1 MSYGV
6 CILSVVPLRAEASE
20 RSEMVSQLLF
30 GDSYEVLEVEGN
42 WLKIKTS
49 DCGYEGFLNQKYH
62 HELTDTQYQELQRQP
77 QFLVSDFMTLLC
89 EEKSQTLFPVFI
101 GTSFPQPNEEGHFN
115 MGDAVFTLPSVS
127 SISETNSQFTIQNSK
142 FKNCQL
148 STVNCNLTPD
158 SCPLTSEPSQLSTV
172 NCQLS
177 TVNCN
182 LTPDPCPLTPML
194 SFALRFLRTPYLW
207 GGRTPAG
214 IDCSGFTQ
222 LVYKSIGVLIPR
234 DASQQVELGSALDF
248 ASEAQIGD
256 LAFFQNEEG
265 RIVHVGMV
273 CAPGKIIHASGQV
286 RIDKLD
292 DTGIFNADKGQYSH
306 HLRIIKR
313 IL

>member
-6 CILSVVPLRAEASE
+6 CILSVVPLRAEATE
-20 RSEMVSQLLF
+20 RAEMVSQLLF
-30 GDSYEVLEVEGN
+30 GDSYEVLETEGN

-62 HELTDTQYQELQRQP
+62 HALTDEQYQELLHQP
-77 QFLVSDFMTLLC
+77 QSLVSDFMTLLC
-89 EEKSQTLFPVFI
+89 EEKSQTVFPVFI
-101 GTSFPQPNEEGHFN
+101 GTSFPQPDEQGHFN
-115 MGDAVFTLPSVS
+115 MGDATFALPSWS
-127 SISETNSQFTIQNSK
+127 AESAENSDFRIQNSK
-142 FKNCQL
+142 FKIQNPKTETITSFQFSTFSFQL
-148 STVNCNLTPD
+148 ST
-158 SCPLTSEPSQLSTV
+158 
-172 NCQLS
+172 
-177 TVNCN
+177 
-182 LTPDPCPLTPML
+182 ML
-194 SFALRFLRTPYLW
+194 EFAMCFLRAPYLW

-222 LVYKSIGVLIPR
+222 LIYKSIGVLIPR
-234 DASQQVELGSALDF
+234 DASQQVELGNALDF

-286 RIDKLD
+286 RIDRLD
-292 DTGIFNADKGQYSH
+292 DTGIFNADTGQYSH

-313 IL
+313 LL

>member
-20 RSEMVSQLLF
+20 RAEMVSQLLF

-62 HELTDTQYQELQRQP
+62 HELTDTQYQELQHQP

-115 MGDAVFTLPSVS
+115 LGDAVFTLPSVS
-127 SISETNSQFTIQNSK
+127 SISETNSQFTIHNSQ
-142 FKNCQL
+142 FKNC
-148 STVNCNLTPD
+148 
-158 SCPLTSEPSQLSTV
+158 QLSTV

-177 TVNCN
+177 TVNCK
-182 LTPDPCPLTPML
+182 LSPDPCPLTPML

-222 LVYKSIGVLIPR
+222 LIYKSIGVLIPR

>member
-6 CILSVVPLRAEASE
+6 CILSVVPLRGEASE
-20 RSEMVSQLLF
+20 RAEMVSQLLF
-30 GDSYEVLEVEGN
+30 GDRYEVLESEGN

-49 DCGYEGFLNQKYH
+49 DCGYEGFLNLKYH
-62 HELTDTQYQELQRQP
+62 HELSEEQYKELQHQP
-77 QFLVSDFMTLLC
+77 QSLVSDFMTLLC

-101 GTSFPQPNEEGHFN
+101 GTSFPKPDETGHFKL
-115 MGDAVFTLPSVS
+115 GDIVFAFPSWS
-127 SISETNSQFTIQNSK
+127 ADSAEDLEFRIQNPKS
-142 FKNCQL
+142 NC
-148 STVNCNLTPD
+148 
-158 SCPLTSEPSQLSTV
+158 QLSTV

-177 TVNCN
+177 T
-182 LTPDPCPLTPML
+182 ML
-194 SFALRFLRTPYLW
+194 EFAFRFLRAPYLW

-222 LVYKSIGVLIPR
+222 LIYKSIGMLIPR
-234 DASQQVELGSALDF
+234 DASQQVELGQPLDF

-273 CAPGKIIHASGQV
+273 CGPGKIIHASGQV

-292 DTGIFNADKGQYSH
+292 DTGIFNAEKGQYSH
-306 HLRIIKR
+306 QLRIIKR
-313 IL
+313 LL

>member
-6 CILSVVPLRAEASE
+6 CILSVVPLRAEAAE
-20 RSEMVSQLLF
+20 RAEMVSQLLF
-30 GDSYEVLEVEGN
+30 GDSYEVLETEGN

-62 HELTDTQYQELQRQP
+62 HALTDEQYQELLHQP
-77 QFLVSDFMTLLC
+77 QSLVSDFMTLLC
-89 EEKSQTLFPVFI
+89 EEKSQTVFPVFI
-101 GTSFPQPNEEGHFN
+101 GTSFPQPDEQGHFN
-115 MGDAVFTLPSVS
+115 LGDAVFTLPSVS
-127 SISETNSQFTIQNSK
+127 SISETNSQFTIHNSQ

-158 SCPLTSEPSQLSTV
+158 PSQLSTV

-177 TVNCN
+177 TVNCK

-194 SFALRFLRTPYLW
+194 GFALHFLRAPYLW

-222 LVYKSIGVLIPR
+222 LIYKSIGVLIPR
-234 DASQQVELGSALDF
+234 DASQQVELGNALDF

-286 RIDKLD
+286 RIDRLD
-292 DTGIFNADKGQYSH
+292 DTGIFNADTGQYSH

-313 IL
+313 LL

>member
-6 CILSVVPLRAEASE
+6 CVLSVVPLRGEAAERA
-20 RSEMVSQLLF
+20 EMVSQLLF
-30 GDSYEVLEVEGN
+30 GDSYEVLETEGN

-62 HELTDTQYQELQRQP
+62 HALTEEQYQELLHQP
-77 QFLVSDFMTLLC
+77 QSLVSDFMTLLC
-89 EEKSQTLFPVFI
+89 EEKSQTVFPVFI
-101 GTSFPQPNEEGHFN
+101 GTSFPQPDEQGHFN
-115 MGDAVFTLPSVS
+115 LGDAVFTLPSVS
-127 SISETNSQFTIQNSK
+127 SISDTNSQFTIHNSQ

-148 STVNCNLTPD
+148 STVNCKLT
-158 SCPLTSEPSQLSTV
+158 T
-172 NCQLS
+172 
-177 TVNCN
+177 
-182 LTPDPCPLTPML
+182 DPCPLTPML
-194 SFALRFLRTPYLW
+194 GFALHFLRAPYLW

-234 DASQQVELGSALDF
+234 DASQQVELGNALDF

-265 RIVHVGMV
+265 WIVHVGMV

-286 RIDKLD
+286 RIDRLD
-292 DTGIFNADKGQYSH
+292 DTGIFNADTGQYSH

-313 IL
+313 LL

>member
-20 RSEMVSQLLF
+20 RAEMVSQLLF
-30 GDSYEVLEVEGN
+30 GDSYEVLETEGN

-62 HELTDTQYQELQRQP
+62 HALTEEQYQELLQQP
-77 QFLVSDFMTLLC
+77 QSLVSDFMTLLC
-89 EEKSQTLFPVFI
+89 EEKSQTVFPVFI
-101 GTSFPQPNEEGHFN
+101 GTSFPQPDEQGHFN
-115 MGDAVFTLPSVS
+115 LGDAVFTLPSVS
-127 SISETNSQFTIQNSK
+127 SISDTNSQFTIHNSQ
-142 FKNCQL
+142 FKNC
-148 STVNCNLTPD
+148 
-158 SCPLTSEPSQLSTV
+158 QLSTV

-182 LTPDPCPLTPML
+182 LTPNPYSLTPML
-194 SFALRFLRTPYLW
+194 EFAMRFLRAPYLW

-222 LVYKSIGVLIPR
+222 LIYKSIGVLIPR
-234 DASQQVELGSALDF
+234 DASQQVELGDALDF

-265 RIVHVGMV
+265 RIVHVGMI

-286 RIDKLD
+286 RIDRLD
-292 DTGIFNADKGQYSH
+292 DTGIFNADTGQYSH

>member
-20 RSEMVSQLLF
+20 RAEMVSQLLF

-62 HELTDTQYQELQRQP
+62 HELTDTQYQELQHQP

-115 MGDAVFTLPSVS
+115 LGDAVFTLPSVS
-127 SISETNSQFTIQNSK
+127 SISDTNSQFTIHNSQ

-148 STVNCNLTPD
+148 STVNC
-158 SCPLTSEPSQLSTV
+158 QLSP
-172 NCQLS
+172 S
-177 TVNCN
+177 TSHLPPSTSN
-182 LTPDPCPLTPML
+182 LTPML
-194 SFALRFLRTPYLW
+194 GFALRFLRAPYLW

>member
-62 HELTDTQYQELQRQP
+62 HELTDTQYQELQHQP

-115 MGDAVFTLPSVS
+115 LGDAVFTLPSVS
-127 SISETNSQFTIQNSK
+127 SISDTNSQFTIHNSQ
-142 FKNCQL
+142 FKNC
-148 STVNCNLTPD
+148 
-158 SCPLTSEPSQLSTV
+158 QLSTV

-177 TVNCN
+177 TVNCK

-194 SFALRFLRTPYLW
+194 SFALRFLRAPYLW

-222 LVYKSIGVLIPR
+222 LIYKSVGVLIPR

>member
-6 CILSVVPLRAEASE
+6 CILSVVPLRCEASE

-30 GDSYEVLEVEGN
+30 GDSYEVLETEGN

-62 HELTDTQYQELQRQP
+62 HELTDTQYQDLQHQP

-101 GTSFPQPNEEGHFN
+101 GTSFPQPNEEGHFKL
-115 MGDAVFTLPSVS
+115 GDAVFTLPSVS
-127 SISETNSQFTIQNSK
+127 SVSVTNSQFTIHNSNPFQLEGVAEGQGDDAKIVHNSK
-142 FKNCQL
+142 
-148 STVNCNLTPD
+148 
-158 SCPLTSEPSQLSTV
+158 TV

-177 TVNCN
+177 PSTSHLPPSTSN
-182 LTPDPCPLTPML
+182 LTPML
-194 SFALRFLRTPYLW
+194 GFALRFLRAPYLW
-207 GGRTPAG
+207 GDRTPAG

-248 ASEAQIGD
+248 ASEAQTGD

-292 DTGIFNADKGQYSH
+292 DTGIFNPDKGQYTH
-306 HLRIIKR
+306 QLRIIKR
-313 IL
+313 LLK

>member
-6 CILSVVPLRAEASE
+6 CILSVVPLRAEAAE
-20 RSEMVSQLLF
+20 RAEMVSQLLF
-30 GDSYEVLEVEGN
+30 GDSYEVLETDGN

-62 HELTDTQYQELQRQP
+62 HPLPEEQYQELQHQA
-77 QFLVSDFMTLLC
+77 QFLVCDLMTLLC
-89 EEKSQTLFPVFI
+89 EEKTQTLFPVFI
-101 GTSFPQPNEEGHFN
+101 GTSFPKPDEEGRFKL
-115 MGDAVFTLPSVS
+115 GDAVFTLPSVS
-127 SISETNSQFTIQNSK
+127 SISDANSEFKIQNSK
-142 FKNCQL
+142 I
-148 STVNCNLTPD
+148 
-158 SCPLTSEPSQLSTV
+158 V

-182 LTPDPCPLTPML
+182 LTPDPCSLTPML
-194 SFALRFLRTPYLW
+194 GFALRFLRAPYLW

-222 LVYKSIGVLIPR
+222 LIYKSIGVRIPR
-234 DASQQVELGSALDF
+234 DASQQVELGKPLDF

-292 DTGIFNADKGQYSH
+292 DTGIFNADKGQYTH
-306 HLRIIKR
+306 QLRIIKR
-313 IL
+313 LLK